1 MFNGGGGFFVYGG
14 GCGFCLMVVASFF
27 FFFFGFHFI
36 CFVLNWD
43 FSALFMISPWFIM
56 WVWFLFDENV
66 VGLLSLIVWLHMMF
80 HYDYF
85 V

>member
-27 FFFFGFHFI
+27 FFFFFGFHFI

-43 FSALFMISPWFIM
+43 FSAFFMISSWFVM
-56 WVWFLFDENV
+56 LVCFLFDDNV
-66 VGLLSLIVWLHMMF
+66 VG
-80 HYDYF
+80 
-85 V
+85 